1 MIDGRLPDCPE
12 PSPKPRR
19 DALLDIKADLE
30 SEIAKGG
37 TVDELEELHFQL
49 DAVREELGGI

>member
-1 MIDGRLPDCPE
+1 MINGRLPDYPE
-12 PSPKPRR
+12 PPPRPKR

-37 TVDELEELHFQL
+37 TDNELEELQFQL
-49 DAVREELGGI
+49 DAVREELGEI